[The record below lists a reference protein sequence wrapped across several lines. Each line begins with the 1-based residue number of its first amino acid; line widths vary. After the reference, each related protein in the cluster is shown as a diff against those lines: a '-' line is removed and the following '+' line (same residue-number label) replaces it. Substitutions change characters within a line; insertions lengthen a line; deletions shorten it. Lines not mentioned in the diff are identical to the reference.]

1 MSDSPDQKY
10 ADLLKRREER
20 EAARAEKVK
29 ALKIERLELEER
41 FEKELGPMGEQ
52 FAIVDATHCG
62 EGFVVVKLGES
73 VLHKQFMASK
83 MEESDY
89 HEFVFPTVVHPGKD
103 QFTQMAARRPGL
115 RAECA
120 VALLSLYGVKLKGDA
135 GK

>member
-1 MSDSPDQKY
+1 MSDTDSKY
-10 ADLLKRREER
+10 QDLMKRREER

-62 EGFVVVKLGES
+62 EGFVVIRLGES

-83 MEESDY
+83 LEEPDY
-89 HEFVFPTVVHPGKD
+89 HEFVFPAVVHPAKD
-103 QFTQMAARRPGL
+103 AFVQIAARRPGL

-120 VALLSLYGVKLKGDA
+120 AALLGLYGVKLKGDA